1 MHFKCTFKGFCLR
14 VLFVFKGFVCFSM
27 KVCHV
32 GSREEG
38 SSPVELGEEDQRS
51 EFTIIPET

>member
-1 MHFKCTFKGFCLR
+1 
-14 VLFVFKGFVCFSM
+14 M

-32 GSREEG
+32 GSREDG

-51 EFTIIPET
+51 ERTIIPEIQED